1 LEFTIMKRTRIWR
14 DQFQGHRV
22 YSATAGSN
30 VGHSWLVADTSA
42 AGTPTYAPAADG
54 RGLKVDH
61 ESTSEVQ
68 NLCLY
73 FGDILPWDIDDLIA
87 VRFKL
92 AMNQAAVNAATTF
105 VFGLGSARNATPDSV
120 AANAW
125 FRIQGSVSTTL
136 VVAETD
142 DGTNDNDDIA
152 TGKTL
157 INADKNFE
165 INFACGKRDVRF
177 FIDGQPVARAT
188 TFDMSNFGSLLQ
200 PIFQLQKT
208 AAVSVDGFVL
218 REIEVEYREAA

>member
-1 LEFTIMKRTRIWR
+1 MKRTRHWR

-22 YSATAGSN
+22 YSATPGSN
-30 VGHSWLVADTSA
+30 VGHNWLLADTSA

-54 RGLKVDH
+54 RGVKVDFDN
-61 ESTSEVQ
+61 TNEVQ

-73 FGDILPWDIDDLIA
+73 FGDILAWDIDDILAI
-87 VRFKL
+87 RFKL
-92 AMNQAAVNAATTF
+92 AMNQAAINTATTF

-125 FRIQGSVSTTL
+125 FRLQGSASTTL
-136 VVAETD
+136 VVVETD

-177 FIDGQPVARAT
+177 FIDGQPVAQSTR
-188 TFDMSNFGSLLQ
+188 FDMSNYSSLLQ
-200 PIFQLQKT
+200 PIFQHQKT
-208 AAVSVDGFVL
+208 AATATDGFVL
-218 REIEVEYREAA
+218 REIEVEYRESA